1 MVAATTDL
9 CALSANQLL
18 AGYACGEFSPVE
30 VTRAV
35 LDRIGTLDPQIHAFL
50 KVDGEGAMQAART
63 AETAWHSAGEK
74 PLLCGVPVSVKDTI
88 EMAGMPTT
96 YGSLAFRDNHC
107 DDAEIVRR
115 LRAAGA
121 VILGKTN
128 TPEFALAPR
137 TENRLGAPTRNPW
150 NLAHTAG
157 GSSGGAAAAVAA
169 RMGPLAVGTDSAG
182 SIRLPAAY
190 QGLYG
195 IKPTFQRIPSVQR
208 WRASPARSHNGPITR
223 TVRDAALMMA
233 ALGGP
238 HPADPDASLHPHPDY
253 MAFAAG
259 NVRGARV
266 AVSRTFGLKLN
277 LDAIQLRMIE
287 EASALLRD
295 MGCTLVQADPPV
307 PQGGDELEPG
317 VWAYSGDHY
326 AAAEAMIPDF
336 WEKHQADLTDASRK
350 IYGAGRTALAWKYRG
365 ILKRN
370 RAFAEQMRQW
380 FGDYDFLLAPC
391 CGSAPKLDTTEVRD
405 DRHGQFGLLAPFNLA
420 YNPSAAIPF
429 GIAED
434 GMPLAI
440 QIVGR
445 LGDDVGVLRISG
457 LIEAAKPWSQ
467 RWPAITSPA

>member
-1 MVAATTDL
+1 MATTTDL
-9 CALSANQLL
+9 CSLSANELL
-18 AGYACGEFSPVE
+18 EGYARRAFSPVE

-35 LDRIGTLDPQIHAFL
+35 LGRMQALEPQLHAFL
-50 KVDGEGAMQAART
+50 RINAEGALCAART
-63 AETAWHSAGEK
+63 AESTWAQAGEK
-74 PLLCGVPVSVKDTI
+74 PALCGVPVSVKDTI

-96 YGSLAFRDNHC
+96 YGSLAFKNNQC

-128 TPEFALAPR
+128 TPEFALSPR
-137 TENRLGAPTRNPW
+137 TENRLGPSTSNPW
-150 NLAHTAG
+150 GLTHTSG
-157 GSSGGAAAAVAA
+157 GSTGGGAAAVASG
-169 RMGPLAVGTDSAG
+169 MGPLAVGTDSAG

-195 IKPTFQRIPSVQR
+195 LKPTFQRIPSVQR

-233 ALGGP
+233 TLGGP
-238 HPADPDASLHPHPDY
+238 HAADPDTFLHPHPDY
-253 MAFAAG
+253 LSFAGG

-266 AVSRTFGLKLN
+266 AVSRTFGLPLKLETM
-277 LDAIQLRMIE
+277 QLRMIE
-287 EASALLRD
+287 QASALLKD
-295 MGCTLVQADPPV
+295 LGCTLLQADPPV
-307 PQGGDELEPG
+307 PQGSDELEPG

-336 WEKHQADLTDASRK
+336 WEKHQADLTDGSRK
-350 IYGAGRTALAWKYRG
+350 IYDAGRKALAWKYRG

-370 RAFAEQMRQW
+370 RAFAETMRHW
-380 FGDYDFLLAPC
+380 FADYDFLLAPC
-391 CGSAPKLDTTEVRD
+391 CGSAPLLESKEVRD

-420 YNPSAAIPF
+420 YNPSAAVPF
-429 GIAED
+429 GRAED

-445 LGDDVGVLRISG
+445 LGDDVGVLRLSG
-457 LIEAAKPWSQ
+457 LIEAAQPWAHL
-467 RWPAITSPA
+467 WPALIK